1 MQLVRYAVGTQTWKA
16 GTRYTVKLLKM
27 PGDGRTDIDQVREL
41 EETVSTASLKFY
53 NSTRLFLG

>member
-41 EETVSTASLKFY
+41 E
-53 NSTRLFLG
+53 